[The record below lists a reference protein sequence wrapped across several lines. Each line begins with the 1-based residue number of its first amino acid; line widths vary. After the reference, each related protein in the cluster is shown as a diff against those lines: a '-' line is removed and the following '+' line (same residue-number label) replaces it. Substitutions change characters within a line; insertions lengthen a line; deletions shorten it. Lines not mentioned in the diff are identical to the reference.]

1 MKYVVITWPDIQHL
15 MDKEGF
21 REHSYLINDDKG
33 IEDFGSSAYF
43 VEEVW
48 YRLVYNSYIK

>member
-1 MKYVVITWPDIQHL
+1 MAKYVVISWPDSQDL

-21 REHSYLINDDKG
+21 RENSYLVNDEQG

-43 VEEVW
+43 VDEDW
-48 YRLVYNSYIK
+48 LNKNA

>member
-1 MKYVVITWPDIQHL
+1 MYIVINWPDVQEL

-21 REHSYLINDDKG
+21 REHSYLVNDEKG

-43 VEEVW
+43 VDVEWLKKLEELFV
-48 YRLVYNSYIK
+48 